1 MMLRLSRLQVL
12 FCEDLKTLSVFCNKI
27 FFRKTL
33 LSLDII
39 PSLQQLFFRVY
50 CRAALLEY
58 TAALGEL
65 GGRILVLLAKS
76 LGLDPNQF
84 KRHLRSESKTT
95 LRMNH
100 YPPCPHPDKIEGL
113 YAHTDAS
120 MISIVHQGLVGG
132 LQILKD
138 DKWVGVRP
146 NPASLVVN
154 IGEAVMV
161 SPKFSLPSPS
171 SLPFS
176 SSLLNFHTVDLV

>member
-1 MMLRLSRLQVL
+1 VE
-12 FCEDLKTLSVFCNKI
+12 C
-27 FFRKTL
+27 
-33 LSLDII
+33 
-39 PSLQQLFFRVY
+39 
-50 CRAALLEY
+50 

-76 LGLDPNQF
+76 LELDPNQF
-84 KRHLRSESKTT
+84 KRHLRSASRTT

-113 YAHTDAS
+113 YAHSDAS

-161 SPKFSLPSPS
+161 SLKFSLP
-171 SLPFS
+171 FS
-176 SSLLNFHTVDLV
+176 KFSSLLLLLCSTFTLLIWFEKLASSPNKAAGFLSLACFSTSIFVSNKILDAEEFLSLSLSLSLMSCTHFKIY